1 MPYRKANQ
9 YKSVRISA
17 IISHFIQTGNIMSPS
32 RFNQTGPK
40 IGLSVRLAETQ
51 AEIDAAQ
58 RLRYQ
63 VFAQELGAEIESD
76 DGRDVDPYDEH
87 CHHLLA
93 FDDATGEVIGCYR
106 LITEETAKKVG
117 GWYSEHEFD
126 LEPLKDILPQTVE
139 LGRACTHP
147 DYRNG
152 GLVMLLWTGLVKFM
166 KDENL
171 RFMIGCGS
179 IEMRDGG
186 NDAAGLYHALKDKY
200 LAPEQWRVKP
210 LNPLKWDSITP
221 SENPPVPALIK
232 GYLKA
237 GAWFCGE
244 PCVDEAF
251 NCADVLIMMDITK
264 LSDRYL
270 QKFAPRP

>member
-1 MPYRKANQ
+1 MPPFHI
-9 YKSVRISA
+9 RIQKNHMNS
-17 IISHFIQTGNIMSPS
+17 S

-51 AEIDAAQ
+51 AEIEAAQ
-58 RLRYQ
+58 RLRYR
-63 VFAQELGAEIESD
+63 VFAEELGADIPNT
-76 DGRDVDPYDEH
+76 DGRDIDPYDEH

-106 LITEETAKKVG
+106 LITEETAQKVG

-126 LEPLKDILPQTVE
+126 LSPLKDILPQTVE

-179 IEMRDGG
+179 IEMHDGG
-186 NDAAGLYHALKDKY
+186 SDAAALYHSLKEKY
-200 LAPEQWRVKP
+200 LAPEQWCVKP
-210 LNPLKWDSITP
+210 LNPLKWNEITP
-221 SENPPVPALIK
+221 SENPSVPPLIK

-251 NCADVLIMMDITK
+251 NCADVLIMMDITQ

-270 QKFAPRP
+270 QKFAPKV

>member
-1 MPYRKANQ
+1 
-9 YKSVRISA
+9 
-17 IISHFIQTGNIMSPS
+17 MSPS

-51 AEIDAAQ
+51 AEIEAAQ

-186 NDAAGLYHALKDKY
+186 SDAAGLYHALKDKY

-251 NCADVLIMMDITK
+251 NCADVLIMMDINH

-270 QKFAPRP
+270 QRFAPKTDS

>member
-1 MPYRKANQ
+1 MN
-9 YKSVRISA
+9 S
-17 IISHFIQTGNIMSPS
+17 S
-32 RFNQTGPK
+32 RFNSTGPK

-51 AEIDAAQ
+51 AEIEAAQ
-58 RLRYQ
+58 RLRYR
-63 VFAQELGAEIESD
+63 VFAEELGADIPNT
-76 DGRDVDPYDEH
+76 DGRDIDPYDEH

-117 GWYSEHEFD
+117 
-126 LEPLKDILPQTVE
+126 
-139 LGRACTHP
+139 
-147 DYRNG
+147 
-152 GLVMLLWTGLVKFM
+152 KFM

-179 IEMRDGG
+179 IEMHDGG
-186 NDAAGLYHALKDKY
+186 SDAAALYHSLKEKY
-200 LAPEQWRVKP
+200 LAPEQWCVKP
-210 LNPLKWDSITP
+210 LNPLKWNEITP
-221 SENPPVPALIK
+221 SENPSVPPLIK

-237 GAWFCGE
+237 GAWFCGK

-251 NCADVLIMMDITK
+251 NCADVLIMMDITQ

-270 QKFAPRP
+270 QKFAPKV

>member
-1 MPYRKANQ
+1 
-9 YKSVRISA
+9 
-17 IISHFIQTGNIMSPS
+17 MSPS

-51 AEIDAAQ
+51 AEIEAAQ

-171 RFMIGCGS
+171 RQYRNARRRQRCGGPVS
-179 IEMRDGG
+179 CFERQIPRSGTMARQTTQPAQMGQH
-186 NDAAGLYHALKDKY
+186 HA
-200 LAPEQWRVKP
+200 V
-210 LNPLKWDSITP
+210 
-221 SENPPVPALIK
+221 
-232 GYLKA
+232 
-237 GAWFCGE
+237 
-244 PCVDEAF
+244 
-251 NCADVLIMMDITK
+251 
-264 LSDRYL
+264 
-270 QKFAPRP
+270 